1 MWTDN
6 ETEIDLLGFKVHADL
21 IHSVVTDGAL
31 LPVVLG
37 VFGDWGSGKSSIMKM
52 LEKSIEPEDGSGSD
66 EVVCLYFNGWMF
78 EGYEDA
84 KTALLTSILL
94 ELGEHKRFG
103 VQIREKVVGLLKR
116 IEWME
121 VLKAGG
127 KITYKYGVPLA
138 ITALS
143 GGSVP
148 AWMAPLIADAVAA
161 NKETEMKSDD
171 ADAKPNWSKLIREKK
186 DEDDL
191 LEVRKF
197 REDFEKLLSETG
209 IRSLVIIIDDLDRCL
224 PERIIETLEAIKLF
238 VLVPKTAFVIG
249 ADPRIVRHAIR
260 NRYAKQQIAETDE
273 NRDELD
279 DLAKDYLEK
288 LIQIPYQLPRLSP
301 SEIETYINLLSC
313 QKYLSPENNA
323 IIRADWEK
331 KRGANFYAPYQ
342 FGAVHEA
349 LKDMTIP
356 SDLSRQLSWSNSIA
370 DVVSEGLNGNPRQ
383 VKRMLNALLLR
394 RKLADVAKIDIKDE
408 ILAKLM
414 VLEYANLPCFLELNN
429 WQAAEDGKPLK
440 LASLEAGANSEDKNV
455 EDDDGP
461 KAWQTPA
468 IRKWLQMKPL
478 LKDTDLRDYFW
489 LARDRTSS
497 TLGGVEMVPPIV
509 RRLYTSLIDGN
520 DGERPASAKDAV
532 LLSENDKQS
541 LLGLLKQHIL
551 RHPDEGTGY
560 SALGELETQKFPGAI
575 GALLSSIEGVSES
588 SIPPTVAPLLVRL
601 KGNNQAASSD
611 IDELLT
617 KHGSKNTRFGK
628 AAAKGGLK

>member
-21 IHSVVTDGAL
+21 IHSVVTDESL

-52 LEKSIEPEDGSGSD
+52 LENTIEPEDESEND
-66 EVVCLYFNGWMF
+66 DVVCLYFNGWMF

-94 ELGEHKRFG
+94 ELGENKRFG
-103 VQIREKVVGLLKR
+103 PRIKGNVVDLLKR

-121 VLKAGG
+121 VLKSGG

-143 GGSVP
+143 GGTVP
-148 AWMAPLIADAVAA
+148 AWMAPLIADALAA
-161 NKETEMKSDD
+161 NKQTDTKDD
-171 ADAKPNWSKLIREKK
+171 EADAKPNWSKLIREKK

-197 REDFEKLLSETG
+197 REDFEKLLAETG
-209 IRSLVIIIDDLDRCL
+209 IKSLVIIIDDLDRCL

-260 NRYAKQQIAETDE
+260 NRYAKQKIVETDE
-273 NRDELD
+273 KKDELD

-313 QKYLSPENNA
+313 QKYLLAEDNA
-323 IIRADWEK
+323 KVRADWEK
-331 KRGANFYAPYQ
+331 KRSENFYAPYQ
-342 FGAVHEA
+342 FGAINEV
-349 LKDMTIP
+349 LRDTTIP
-356 SDLSRQLSWSNSIA
+356 PDLARQLSWSNSIA

-429 WQAAEDGKPLK
+429 WQAAEDGKPSR
-440 LASLEAGANSEDKNV
+440 LASLESVANSEDEKL
-455 EDDDGP
+455 EDEDGP

-509 RRLYTSLIDGN
+509 RRLYTTLIEGN
-520 DGERPASAKDAV
+520 DGERPASAKDA
-532 LLSENDKQS
+532 LSLSENDRAS
-541 LLGLLKQHIL
+541 LLGLLKQHIR
-551 RHPDEGTGY
+551 RHPDEFIGY
-560 SALGELETQKFPGAI
+560 SALGELETKKFPGAI
-575 GALLSSIEGVSES
+575 GVLLSSLEEVDES
-588 SIPPTVAPLLVRL
+588 LIPPTVAPLLVKL
-601 KGNNQAASSD
+601 KGSSQDSSAD
-611 IDELLT
+611 IDELLSKHKSKST
-617 KHGSKNTRFGK
+617 KFGK
-628 AAAKGGLK
+628 AAKGVLK